1 MANNASATTY
11 TDRYGNPLDRTVG
24 YARGNILKS
33 SVEERQRLVQGQRI
47 ATKRLMEMGNES
59 IGVFTG
65 NLRAFPMQVDRM
77 PLVCDEWTG
86 PGLVDETFQDAGVRH
101 LGGSRPQH
109 SAALFNR
116 TSGGLIAAIGA
127 LSSGRPVVSA
137 VPAGSKSHASVSRG
151 CYAARVELIEC
162 DTVEAFGEAIRVQ
175 QPALAL
181 ITTVSSNLD
190 RLDEDAIAGMVAT
203 AEQSGTICL
212 VDDAYGA
219 RIRPILH
226 GGTHAL
232 VMGAH
237 LVITNCDK
245 AGMIGPRAGLLVGVD
260 ALVQHVAAKAAEFG
274 SEARAP
280 IVAAVTESLG
290 IFDSAWLREESELG
304 QQLIELFEKKFGA
317 ERVQRSD
324 LGPIIVEDEVFA
336 MVLERAGLHAS
347 ETSLVPAEITSALGA
362 ILLRDHGVLTTNT
375 HGQPGAKVSLRLRP
389 TPDGIAR
396 LGGLST
402 VVDALSASMNTLAP
416 MITSPAAISK
426 LILGKDIQ

>member
-1 MANNASATTY
+1 M
-11 TDRYGNPLDRTVG
+11 
-24 YARGNILKS
+24 
-33 SVEERQRLVQGQRI
+33 EERQRLVHGQRI
-47 ATKRLMEMGNES
+47 ATQRLTEMGSES

-65 NLRAFPMQVDRM
+65 NLRAFPMQAERM
-77 PLVCDEWTG
+77 PVLCDEWTG
-86 PGLVDETFQDAGVRH
+86 PGLIDEAFQDAGVNH
-101 LGGSRPQH
+101 LGGARPRH

-127 LSSGRPVVSA
+127 LSGGRPVVSA
-137 VPAGSKSHASVSRG
+137 VPEGSKSHASVPRG
-151 CYAARVELIEC
+151 CYAARVDLVEC
-162 DTVEAFGEAIRVQ
+162 DTVEEFGDAIRVQ
-175 QPALAL
+175 QPALTL

-190 RLDEDAIAGMVAT
+190 RLDEDVIAGMVKMAVD
-203 AEQSGTICL
+203 AGTICL

-226 GGTHAL
+226 NGTHAL

-245 AGMIGPRAGLLVGVD
+245 AGMIGPRAGLLVGLD
-260 ALVQHVAAKAAEFG
+260 ALVQRVAAKAAEFG

-290 IFDSAWLREESELG
+290 IFESAWLREEAGLG
-304 QQLIELFEKKFGA
+304 QQLTELFEQEFGA

-324 LGPIIVEDEVFA
+324 LGPIIVEDDVFA
-336 MVLERAGLHAS
+336 MVLERAGLQPGD
-347 ETSLVPAEITSALGA
+347 TSLVPAEVTSALGA

-375 HGQPGAKVSLRLRP
+375 HGQPGAKASLRLRP

-396 LGGLST
+396 LGGLAT
-402 VVDALSASMNTLAP
+402 VVNALSTSLDTLAP
-416 MITSPAAISK
+416 LVSDPGLVSQ
-426 LILGKDIQ
+426 LILGKDMQ